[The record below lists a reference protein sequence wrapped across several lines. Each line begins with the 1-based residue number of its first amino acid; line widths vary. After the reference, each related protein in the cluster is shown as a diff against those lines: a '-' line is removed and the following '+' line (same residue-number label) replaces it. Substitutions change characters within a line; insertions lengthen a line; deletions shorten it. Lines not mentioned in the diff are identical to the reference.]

1 MREERYGS
9 ATDSVFAEVERL
21 TALHR
26 AKRPVYDDRFLSS
39 PEITGPELAG
49 AAAYDRAMRGGGV
62 EDTGTRLSHAEL
74 DAGEDEVAAKY
85 GRTRVNDMIHL
96 AHASAGLGRSENERH
111 VVLSKVVQA
120 LRCGESQVPA
130 HKVAGLR
137 GDVLKLSAASQAG
150 TVTGPAAEEE
160 VRLAADHA
168 DIFGL
173 AVSAEQRRALAK
185 QGKAL
190 GPDGDFP
197 VHDAHHLGLAKATY
211 RKGNLAGHSKSEV
224 RAHINKSARRLGLPG
239 LDDDGDDD
247 EAGLT
252 ISLSAGPQE
261 RARQAAR
268 LGDSADAIA
277 ARHPGFFG

>member
-1 MREERYGS
+1 MPADRYGD
-9 ATDSVFAEVERL
+9 ATDSVYAEVERL

-26 AKRPVYDDRFLSS
+26 SKRPVYDDRFLSS
-39 PEITGPELAG
+39 PEITRSELAG
-49 AAAYDRAMRGGGV
+49 AAAYDRAMRGGGL

-85 GRTRVNDMIHL
+85 GRTKVNDMIHL
-96 AHASAGLGRSENERH
+96 AHAGAGLGRSENERH
-111 VVLSKVVQA
+111 VVLSEVVLA
-120 LRCGESQVPA
+120 LRRGEKAVPA
-130 HKVAGLR
+130 HKIAGLR
-137 GDVLKLSAASQAG
+137 GEVLRLSAASQDG
-150 TVTGPAAEEE
+150 TVTGPAEEE

-168 DIFGL
+168 GIFGL
-173 AVSAEQRRALAK
+173 TVSAEQRRALAR

-197 VHDAHHLGLAKATY
+197 VHDAHHLGLAKAAY
-211 RKGNLAGHSKSEV
+211 KAGKLAGHSKSEV
-224 RAHINKSARRLGLPG
+224 RAHINKNAKRLGLPG

-247 EAGLT
+247 EKAEMT
-252 ISLSAGPQE
+252 VALSAGPQE

-277 ARHPGFFG
+277 ARHPQFFG